1 MILNVKLVFDDEITW
16 KGYISLTFEV
26 VVYLTPENVVHGP
39 HVEDEDR
46 FAVVLDKVVN
56 PLRAGQLDIQSL
68 VVGKGVM
75 GVFC

>member
-1 MILNVKLVFDDEITW
+1 MILNVKLVFEDEITW

-26 VVYLTPENVVHGP
+26 VVYLAPENVVHRP